1 MMDES
6 YLCFNETELDEVVK
20 KLQKEKKIFRVYLND
35 GNMMFFSDKR
45 VKYIIHVI
53 DFN

>member
-1 MMDES
+1 MEES
-6 YLCFNETELDEVVK
+6 YLCVNEVERDEMVK

-35 GNMMFFSDKR
+35 EKMMFLSGKR

>member
-1 MMDES
+1 MEES
-6 YLCFNETELDEVVK
+6 YLCVNEAERDEMVK

-35 GNMMFFSDKR
+35 DKMMFLSGKR